1 MSSGLGGGAL
11 MGFLCHLLQLSER
24 DRHVVR
30 HGRHH
35 HQVHLARQGACARG
49 DPHQVC
55 ADVTLTAPQ
64 GRAGTRVQKLGTD
77 PPEVPSQVPEKLH
90 VAARSS
96 QEAASPHVLWEQA
109 VKERRKAC
117 WRRPVLVTISFHI
130 TAAWA
135 EPLSDIRAS
144 PSASTANI
152 LQAVGEGVESQKLG
166 PRRPQ
171 GTEGQGWRE
180 GLLRRGQMSRGTSPL
195 L

>member
-1 MSSGLGGGAL
+1 M
-11 MGFLCHLLQLSER
+11 SER
-24 DRHVVR
+24 CKSWGQILPRSLPR
-30 HGRHH
+30 SLFAAKSF
-35 HQVHLARQGACARG
+35 Q
-49 DPHQVC
+49 
-55 ADVTLTAPQ
+55 
-64 GRAGTRVQKLGTD
+64 
-77 PPEVPSQVPEKLH
+77 
-90 VAARSS
+90 VAASL
-96 QEAASPHVLWEQA
+96 HILWEQA

-117 WRRPVLVTISFHI
+117 WRHPVLVPISFHI

-180 GLLRRGQMSRGTSPL
+180 GLLRRGQTSRGTSPL